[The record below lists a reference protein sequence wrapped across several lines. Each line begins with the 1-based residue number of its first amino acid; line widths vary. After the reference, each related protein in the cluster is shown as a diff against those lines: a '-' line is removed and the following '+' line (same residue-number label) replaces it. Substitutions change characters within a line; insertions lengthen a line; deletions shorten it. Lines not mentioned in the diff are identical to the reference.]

1 MLYRVGYTWGE
12 GEVRG
17 RGTWLWD
24 EWNTEHIDRHDV
36 EPVEA
41 EEVGSHPLY
50 VERWRE
56 RYLAWG
62 VTAEGRF
69 LLVVYARKP
78 EGRYVISA
86 RDMEPGEKHRIRRL
100 TGR

>member
-1 MLYRVGYTWGE
+1 M
-12 GEVRG
+12 G
-17 RGTWLWD
+17 RGGIRWLWD
-24 EWNTEHIDRHDV
+24 EWNTDHIAQHGVD
-36 EPVEA
+36 PLEA
-41 EEVGSHPLY
+41 EEVGEHPRY

-62 VTAEGRF
+62 STAEGLL

-78 EGRYVISA
+78 AGRYVISA
-86 RDMEPGEKHRIRRL
+86 RDMEEGERRRVRRL

>member
-1 MLYRVGYTWGE
+1 M
-12 GEVRG
+12 RG

-24 EWNTEHIDRHDV
+24 EWNTEHIARHDV

-86 RDMEPGEKHRIRRL
+86 RDMEPGEKHRIRRI